1 MLLFFCSFAAFVRKY
16 NDKSIANK
24 SKIERSSYMNS
35 KHLRI
40 FMLIAD
46 LLISLLSGWIA
57 FQLRFNFLI
66 PEKEVPHIQ
75 PIILWISACQLIAF
89 FVWKIYKKS
98 ALFEIEIAE
107 IQQLLYAVFTSAC
120 LGMGINIAHQLATGL
135 RIIPISILV
144 ISHFCM
150 LFLLLSSRLV
160 AKESIERF
168 FPALSKNNENI
179 RENALLLSEKE
190 IAYLL
195 DREPINLD
203 SEAIRNHLTN
213 KVVLVTGAAGSI
225 GRELSRQLSHFPLQK
240 LILLD
245 QAETPLYE
253 LDLFLKEQKLP
264 VPYEVVIADVRNAD
278 RMRNVFETFL
288 PQIVYHAAAYKHV
301 PMMELNPTESVL
313 TNVIGTKNM
322 ADLAVE
328 YGAEKMILVSTDK
341 AVNPTGMMGASKRM
355 AEIYVQSL
363 NTQLSQNKKE
373 HTRFITTRFG
383 NVLGS
388 DGSVLWLF
396 RRQIETGN
404 PITVT
409 HPEVTRY
416 FMTIPEASQLVLEA
430 GMMGNGGEILVFDMG
445 KPIKISHLAKKMIA
459 FSGKNIDIHFVGLR
473 PGEKLYEELLH
484 DKETTL
490 PTHHPKILIGKVQ
503 VYDYQ
508 VVLPAV
514 LQLKKLFDKQDSVG
528 IMALLKEMIPEYQGS

>member
-1 MLLFFCSFAAFVRKY
+1 M
-16 NDKSIANK
+16 K
-24 SKIERSSYMNS
+24 SKDLSIL
-35 KHLRI
+35 LRI
-40 FMLIAD
+40 AD
-46 LLISLLSGWIA
+46 ILISILSGWIA

-66 PEKEVPHIQ
+66 PEKEVPRIL
-75 PIILWISACQLIAF
+75 PIILWISGCQIAAFLI
-89 FVWKIYKKS
+89 WKIYRKTV
-98 ALFEIEIAE
+98 FFQIEIHE
-107 IQQLLYAVFTSAC
+107 IQKLLYAVFTSAS
-120 LGMGINIAHQLATGL
+120 LAMAINMIHQLFTGF

-144 ISHFCM
+144 IGHFCM
-150 LFLLLSSRLV
+150 LFFMLSFRLI
-160 AKESIERF
+160 AKEAIAKYL
-168 FPALSKNNENI
+168 PQQPTANGQQPTALM
-179 RENALLLSEKE
+179 LSEKE

-195 DREPINLD
+195 DRQPINLD
-203 SEAIRNHLTN
+203 SEAIRTHLTD
-213 KVVLVTGAAGSI
+213 KTILVTGAAGSI
-225 GRELSRQLSHFPLQK
+225 GRELSRQLAYFPLKK

-253 LDLFLKEQKLP
+253 LDLFLKEQNLNSP
-264 VPYEVVIADVRNAD
+264 FEVVIGDVRNLD
-278 RMRNVFETFL
+278 RMKNVFEVFR

-301 PMMELNPTESVL
+301 PMMEMNPTESVL
-313 TNVIGTKNM
+313 TNVIGTKNI

-363 NTQLSQNKKE
+363 NTQLSQAQKE

-396 RRQIETGN
+396 RRQIETGG
-404 PITVT
+404 PVTVT
-409 HPEVTRY
+409 HAEVTRY

-445 KPIKISHLAKKMIA
+445 KPIKISHLAQKMID
-459 FSGKNIDIHFVGLR
+459 FSGKNISISFVGLR

-503 VYDYQ
+503 TYDFETVAP
-508 VVLPAV
+508 VVSE
-514 LQLKKLFDKQDSVG
+514 LKNLFDKQDIIG
-528 IMALLKEMIPEYQGS
+528 MMALLKEMIPEYQASPDGISQTEV

>member
-1 MLLFFCSFAAFVRKY
+1 MPRVL
-16 NDKSIANK
+16 
-24 SKIERSSYMNS
+24 
-35 KHLRI
+35 
-40 FMLIAD
+40 
-46 LLISLLSGWIA
+46 
-57 FQLRFNFLI
+57 
-66 PEKEVPHIQ
+66 
-75 PIILWISACQLIAF
+75 PIVLWISGGQLIAF
-89 FVWKIYKKS
+89 FARKIYPKN
-98 ALFEIEIAE
+98 LFFEIEVAE

-120 LGMGINIAHQLATGL
+120 LGMGINMVHQFATGF

-144 ISHFCM
+144 IGHFCM
-150 LFLLLSSRLV
+150 LFLMLSFRLL
-160 AKESIERF
+160 AKKVLAKPVQ
-168 FPALSKNNENI
+168 PA
-179 RENALLLSEKE
+179 ENALLLSEKE

-195 DREPINLD
+195 DRDPINLD
-203 SEAIRNHLTN
+203 SEAIRNHLTG
-213 KVVLVTGAAGSI
+213 KTVLVTGAAGSI
-225 GRELSRQLSHFPLQK
+225 GREISRQLAHFPLQK

-264 VPYEVVIADVRNAD
+264 APFEVVIADVRNID
-278 RMRNVFETFL
+278 RMRNVFETFC

-313 TNVIGTKNM
+313 TNVIGTKNI
-322 ADLAVE
+322 ADLSVE

-363 NTQLSQNKKE
+363 NTQLSHSKKV

-396 RRQIETGN
+396 RRQIETGGT
-404 PITVT
+404 ITVT

-445 KPIKISHLAKKMIA
+445 KPIKISDLAQKMIA
-459 FSGKNIDIHFVGLR
+459 FSGKNIAIRFVGLR

-503 VYDYQ
+503 TYDFQ
-508 VVLPAV
+508 KVLPAV
-514 LQLKKLFDKQDSVG
+514 LELKHLFDKQDAAG
-528 IMALLKEMIPEYQGS
+528 IMALLKEVIPEYQGG

>member
-1 MLLFFCSFAAFVRKY
+1 MNKAVLLRF
-16 NDKSIANK
+16 
-24 SKIERSSYMNS
+24 
-35 KHLRI
+35 
-40 FMLIAD
+40 AD

-66 PEKEVPHIQ
+66 PEKEVPRIL
-75 PIILWISACQLIAF
+75 PIVFWISGCQIIAF
-89 FVWKIYKKS
+89 FLWKIYQKPR
-98 ALFEIEIAE
+98 FFQIEVAE
-107 IQQLLYAVFTSAC
+107 IQQLLYAVLSSAC
-120 LGMGINIAHQLATGL
+120 LGMGINMLNQLFTGL

-144 ISHFCM
+144 IGHFCM
-150 LFLLLSSRLV
+150 LFLMLSFRLI
-160 AKESIERF
+160 AKEMMDKY
-168 FPALSKNNENI
+168 FPTESKSLENL

-203 SEAIRNHLTN
+203 SEAIRTHLTN
-213 KVVLVTGAAGSI
+213 KTVLVTGAAGSI
-225 GRELSRQLSHFPLQK
+225 GRELSRQLAHFPVKK
-240 LILLD
+240 LVLLD

-253 LDLFLKEQKLP
+253 LDLFLKEQNLICP
-264 VPYEVVIADVRNAD
+264 FEVVIGDVRNND
-278 RMRNVFETFL
+278 RMKNVFETFR

-313 TNVIGTKNM
+313 TNVIGTKNI
-322 ADLAVE
+322 ADLSVE
-328 YGAEKMILVSTDK
+328 YGTEKMILVSTDK

-363 NTQLSQNKKE
+363 NTELSQRKKND
-373 HTRFITTRFG
+373 TRFITTRFG

-396 RRQIETGN
+396 RRQIEMGG

-409 HPEVTRY
+409 HSDVTRY

-445 KPIKISHLAKKMIA
+445 KPIKISHLAQKMID
-459 FSGKNIDIHFVGLR
+459 FSGKKIDIQFVGLR

-503 VYDYQ
+503 TYHFEK
-508 VVLPAV
+508 VLAAV
-514 LQLKKLFDKQDSVG
+514 LELKSMFERQDAVG
-528 IMALLKEMIPEYQGS
+528 IMALLKEIIPEYQGEKA